1 MKYKNLHDLNTYQC
15 HRNEVYLSGKDEDG
29 KDFTIVFD
37 TIELISWLD
46 TPYMKEQAIKHI
58 KEIGEVPN
66 KINPK
71 MKLSKE
77 ELMDCYEE
85 EERSECCGAEFQP
98 DSDLCPEC
106 KEHTGREI

>member
-46 TPYMKEQAIKHI
+46 FPYMKEQAIKHI
-58 KEIGEVPN
+58 QEIGEPE
-66 KINPK
+66 NPLK
-71 MKLSKE
+71 S
-77 ELMDCYEE
+77 
-85 EERSECCGAEFQP
+85 
-98 DSDLCPEC
+98 
-106 KEHTGREI
+106 RENFLKN